1 MKVSEA
7 EAITGGLSKPSKMPG
22 FSYNLPAVRCLTG
35 AKLVQ
40 IPGSTCAGCYALK
53 GRYRFKNV
61 KDAMQRRLD
70 SLVHPQWTAAMTVQ
84 INSKLKHG
92 HSWFRWHDSG
102 DLQSVQ
108 HLKNIFEVCKAT
120 SGVKHW
126 LPTREA
132 QFLKLMD
139 PDIVPPNLTIRFSS
153 HMIGQRPVSFWPN
166 TSTVGEDGANRTSH
180 VQGSRLC
187 PASKQGNQCRD
198 CRACWDLNVPNV
210 EYVKH

>member
-22 FSYNLPAVRCLTG
+22 FSYNLPALRCQTG
-35 AKLVQ
+35 AKLAK

-53 GRYRFKNV
+53 GRYRFPNV
-61 KDAMQRRLD
+61 KDAMDRRLQAID
-70 SLVHPQWTAAMTVQ
+70 HPQWVKAMTVQ

-92 HSWFRWHDSG
+92 HDWFRWHDSG

-108 HLKNIFEVCKAT
+108 HLKNIFEICKAT
-120 SGVKHW
+120 PGVKHW

-132 QFLKLMD
+132 QYLKLMD
-139 PDIVPPNLTIRFSS
+139 PAIVPTNLTIRFSS
-153 HMIGQRPVSFWPN
+153 HMIGARPVSWWPT

-180 VQGSRLC
+180 AQNSRLC
-187 PASKQGNQCRD
+187 PASKHGNQCRA
-198 CRACWDLNVPNV
+198 CSACWDLTVPNV